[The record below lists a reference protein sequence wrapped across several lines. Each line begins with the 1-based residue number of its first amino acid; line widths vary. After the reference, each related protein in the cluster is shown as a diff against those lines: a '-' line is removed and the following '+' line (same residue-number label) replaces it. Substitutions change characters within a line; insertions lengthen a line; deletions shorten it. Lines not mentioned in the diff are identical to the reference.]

1 MGSRPNSIVVVMM
14 VVVMVVTVA
23 MRHHDNHRAAPMAVM
38 MVVVMM
44 MELRELNVVRR
55 QRRFAFIDRL
65 QLRLGVRDRL
75 QQIGERIRLQNV
87 DRRRC
92 RRCLSSIQ
100 GPERRHRSQKS
111 SNLLVHMSPPKGLK
125 PRNATRT
132 PRDGSARA

>member
-1 MGSRPNSIVVVMM
+1 MM
-14 VVVMVVTVA
+14 VVVMMTVA
-23 MRHHDNHRAAPMAVM
+23 MRHHDDHRAAPMAVM
-38 MVVVMM
+38 MVVVMVM
-44 MELRELNVVRR
+44 KLRELDVVRR
-55 QRRFAFIDRL
+55 RRRGFAFIDRL
-65 QLRLGVRDRL
+65 QLRLGVWDRL